1 MSSRAALLLFTI
13 ALGAL
18 LLALVWISPDPMPHA
33 HTQILNALVA
43 LFAASGLSF
52 LAIISVQKS

>member
-1 MSSRAALLLFTI
+1 MSSRGALLIFTI

-18 LLALVWISPDPMPHA
+18 LLVLLWISPQPMPFA
-33 HTQILNALVA
+33 HRQILNALVA

-52 LAIISVQKS
+52 LAIISVQKL